1 MKGRF
6 LTRGGAE
13 ERKRR
18 PVRRLAW
25 LAVLLVL
32 SLAFMPAGLPG
43 PAAAPAP
50 HHHPGHHRQADAGG
64 AAHHP
69 ASHHPGGEAPKGCDH
84 RGGCPFCTAHPG
96 FSPPPPQ
103 MAALPLPA
111 GFTVAPEPPA
121 ATIEPAPPHFLSSLR
136 PRAPPAAA
144 A

>member
-32 SLAFMPAGLPG
+32 SLAFMPAGQ
-43 PAAAPAP
+43 PAPTAAPAS

-64 AAHHP
+64 SA
-69 ASHHPGGEAPKGCDH
+69 HHPGGEAPKGCDH

-96 FSPPPPQ
+96 FSPSPPQ

-121 ATIEPAPPHFLSSLR
+121 AIIEPAPPQFLSSLR
-136 PRAPPAAA
+136 PRAPPAPAA
-144 A
+144 